1 MLTLLGAKRIIG
13 RSNENGNGLL
23 REFYPKQNDLAKV
36 TQQELRQKL
45 KIINNRPRK
54 CLNRKTPLQVFLC
67 EVSHFSLQ
75 LTKIIK
81 NNFLLYQH
89 VNEKILT
96 FLLFFYFSLLTI
108 LKANGIIYGKN

>member
-23 REFYPKQNDLAKV
+23 REFYSKQTDLAKV

-45 KIINNRPRK
+45 EIINNRQRK
-54 CLNRKTPLQVFLC
+54 CLNWNTPLQVFLC

-75 LTKIIK
+75 FSS
-81 NNFLLYQH
+81 NF
-89 VNEKILT
+89 K
-96 FLLFFYFSLLTI
+96 
-108 LKANGIIYGKN
+108 